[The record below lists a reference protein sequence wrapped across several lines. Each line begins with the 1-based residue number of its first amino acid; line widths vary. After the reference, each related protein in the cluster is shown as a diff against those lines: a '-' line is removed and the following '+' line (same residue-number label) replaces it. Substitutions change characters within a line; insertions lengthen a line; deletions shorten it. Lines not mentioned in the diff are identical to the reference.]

1 MAIQDQYVLNRT
13 RRDRQ
18 RDAIKNTHTK
28 KNDCS
33 AMSDTISSS
42 TMLASLS
49 HPLLLII
56 LIALLAIS
64 PACPQS
70 DESVPQAAPG
80 QYVSDYITLGGEM
93 TELYVSMEP
102 NSFFIN
108 LNPRYSPAIVH
119 GSIVATEGEMWQIT
133 VSCTNDG
140 YMTEYDTVQGAYVLD
155 GNRLKS
161 PATISAEGGSTLD
174 LSTLDSNSSS
184 TLISGSGDATIP
196 ITVIQPVSWSD
207 KILTEGRNYRI
218 AITLTEDILE

>member
-1 MAIQDQYVLNRT
+1 
-13 RRDRQ
+13 
-18 RDAIKNTHTK
+18 
-28 KNDCS
+28 
-33 AMSDTISSS
+33 MSNTISSS
-42 TMLASLS
+42 SIFASLS
-49 HPLLLII
+49 HPLLRII

-93 TELYVSMEP
+93 TELYVTIEP
-102 NSFFIN
+102 DSFFVN
-108 LNPRYSPAIVH
+108 LNPRYSPATIN
-119 GSIVATEGEMWQIT
+119 GSIVATEGENWRIT

-155 GNRLKS
+155 GNRLES
-161 PATISAEGGSTLD
+161 PATISADGGSTLD
-174 LSTLDSNSSS
+174 LSTLDSNS

-196 ITVIQPVSWSD
+196 ITVIQPVAWSD

-218 AITLTEDILE
+218 AITLTEDIL